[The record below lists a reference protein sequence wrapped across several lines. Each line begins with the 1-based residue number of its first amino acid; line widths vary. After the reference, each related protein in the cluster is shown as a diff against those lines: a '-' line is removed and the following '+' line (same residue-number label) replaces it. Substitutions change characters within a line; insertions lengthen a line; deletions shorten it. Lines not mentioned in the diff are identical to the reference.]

1 MQKFWQKLRPNFRW
15 ALFLFAFLALF
26 ATIQSYFHEP
36 VVNASNGLTYTRF
49 NNYIIFKQ
57 SFFHLLACQDLYINY
72 PLEQWDLFK
81 YSPAF
86 ALLFGLLA
94 LMPDF
99 FGLLC
104 WNLLNAGLL
113 AWAVRYLPGPGLK
126 AKTLLLATIAVELL
140 TSLQNEQ
147 SNGLMAGLII
157 LAFGLLE
164 RRKFLWA
171 TGCLVL
177 SVYIKLFGLVAFVL
191 FLFYQPKWKLAGYSL
206 TWSLLFLL
214 LPLLVVDAAQL
225 LLLYRSWLQ
234 MLGQDHALSYG
245 FSVMGWLHTWFGL
258 DPGKTI
264 VLAVGVVLLLLPLAR
279 FSRYKD
285 YHFRL
290 QVLAS
295 LLVWMV
301 IFNHKAESPSFIIAM
316 SGVGLWYF
324 SQETKP
330 ENRVLLVLAILFT
343 VLAPTDIYP
352 RFIRNLY
359 FKPYV
364 VKAIPCILVWC
375 KISYELLLGETKPR
389 VEVPVVGESIFR

>member
-1 MQKFWQKLRPNFRW
+1 MNFWKKLRPDFRW
-15 ALFLFAFLALF
+15 VLFLYVFLAVF
-26 ATIQSYFHEP
+26 STVQSYFDDP
-36 VVNASNGLTYTRF
+36 VTFGTEGLSYTRF

-57 SFFHLLACQDLYINY
+57 AFFHLISYRDLYINY
-72 PLEQWDLFK
+72 PLEQWDLYK

-99 FGLLC
+99 LGLLC

-113 AWAVRYLPGPGLK
+113 VWAVRYLPGLGLK

-147 SNGLMAGLII
+147 SNGLMAALII

-171 TGCLVL
+171 TGCLVF
-177 SVYIKLFGLVAFVL
+177 SVFIKLFGLVAFVL
-191 FLFYQPKWKLAGYSL
+191 FLFYQPKWKLAAYSMAW
-206 TWSLLFLL
+206 TVMFLL

-225 LLLYRSWLQ
+225 ELLYRSWLQ

-245 FSVMGWLHTWFGL
+245 FSVMGWLHTWFGV
-258 DPGKTI
+258 DPGKTV
-264 VLAVGVVLLLLPLAR
+264 VLAVGVVLLLLPFAR
-279 FSRYKD
+279 INRYSD
-285 YHFRL
+285 YYFRL
-290 QVLAS
+290 QLLAS
-295 LLVWMV
+295 LLIWMV
-301 IFNHKAESPSFIIAM
+301 IFNHKAESPTFIIAM
-316 SGVGLWYF
+316 SGVGVWYF
-324 SQETKP
+324 SQQIKT

-343 VLAPTDIYP
+343 VLAPTDLYP
-352 RFIRNLY
+352 RFIRIEI
-359 FKPYV
+359 FQPYV

-375 KISYELLLGETKPR
+375 KISYDLLLGMTRPQADAPLLGETLSR
-389 VEVPVVGESIFR
+389 